1 MVYRADSVVM
11 RGSRTQ
17 VRSPSLVT
25 FLNCSTDFN
34 FSVNFGD
41 IQLVSLLQAGRFNLD
56 FVSMS
61 VIACSLKIKGKGID
75 HDNYTLICLMCYFKV
90 LLQMKLVMMYN

>member
-17 VRSPSLVT
+17 VRSRTLVT
-25 FLNCSTDFN
+25 FLIGSTDFN
-34 FSVNFGD
+34 SPVMFAD
-41 IQLVSLLQAGRFNLD
+41 IQLVSPLQAGSFNLD
-56 FVSMS
+56 FVSVS
-61 VIACSLKIKGKGID
+61 VITCSLKIKGEGIN
-75 HDNYTLICLMCYFKV
+75 HDNHTLICLMCYFKV